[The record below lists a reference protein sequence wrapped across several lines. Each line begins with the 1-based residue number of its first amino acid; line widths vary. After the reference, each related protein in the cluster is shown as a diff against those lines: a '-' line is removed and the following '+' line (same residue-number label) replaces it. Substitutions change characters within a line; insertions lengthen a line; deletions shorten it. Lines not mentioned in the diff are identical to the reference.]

1 MYYEL
6 YVDVLFLEN
15 FMMDVLLLWLV
26 KKALKREVSKIRPIL
41 GAAAGAGLVCLLILL
56 QIPYI
61 VRFILFYLLVSTVML
76 VIGLKIRT
84 VRDYIK
90 ALVLL
95 YAGAFLLGG
104 VMGYVRQYVRVGS
117 LFFFLALPAYYAVS
131 GIWDFCTRHQRY
143 EAYHVSVRL
152 FCAGE
157 EIQVTALFD
166 TGNSLYDPLLKKP
179 VSVLERSAAEALLK
193 KRDLPSWYISYQTV
207 NRKDGIL
214 PVVRLDKM
222 YIGGEKKTWI
232 EAPVIALCDEPI
244 SGQGEYRMILNPNL
258 C

>member
-26 KKALKREVSKIRPIL
+26 KKALKCEGSKIRPVA
-41 GAAAGAGLVCLLILL
+41 GAAAGAGMTCLLILL
-56 QIPYI
+56 QIHYI

-76 VIGLKIRT
+76 MIGLKIRT

-95 YAGAFLLGG
+95 YAGTFLLGG

-117 LFFFLALPAYYAVS
+117 LFFFLALPAYYAAS
-131 GIWDFCTRHQRY
+131 AIWDFCLRHQKY
-143 EAYHVSVRL
+143 EAYRVRVRL

-166 TGNSLYDPLLKKP
+166 TGNSLYDPFLEKP
-179 VSVLERSAAEALLK
+179 VSVLERSVVDAVLEK
-193 KRDLPSWYISYQTV
+193 TNLPSWYIPYRSV
-207 NRKDGIL
+207 NQKDGIL
-214 PVVRLDKM
+214 PVIRMDKM
-222 YIGGEKKTWI
+222 YIGGDKKTWI
-232 EAPVIALCDEPI
+232 EAPVIALCDGPI
-244 SGQGEYRMILNPNL
+244 SGRGEYRMILNPNL